1 MTVKRRIVR
10 KKKKNEAY
18 EALAKV
24 SGVEELER
32 ATIILKELAQ
42 RNQRKE
48 DIKNKKQTLKKIK
61 KEKTKPQKVQHNIKD
76 EKINRLKE
84 LDNLRK
90 SGILTNQEFEKLKS
104 DLIN

>member
-1 MTVKRRIVR
+1 MAKFVFDIETNGLLNVLNTVHCIVL
-10 KKKKNEAY
+10 KNIE
-18 EALAKV
+18 
-24 SGVEELER
+24 
-32 ATIILKELAQ
+32 
-42 RNQRKE
+42 
-48 DIKNKKQTLKKIK
+48 
-61 KEKTKPQKVQHNIKD
+61 D